1 MLCGS
6 LLELGSFLFMNDL
19 ETNVKLIKKHEKE
32 ANVQWP
38 SETWKTVAETIL
50 INNTTVWLLGSKIQR
65 NEGSLETFPQSWNFQ
80 NSPVLQTSY
89 INYVESYNE

>member
-38 SETWKTVAETIL
+38 SKTWKTVAETIL
-50 INNTTVWLLGSKIQR
+50 IKTNSLATWKQNTKKWGEAWDFSTILK
-65 NEGSLETFPQSWNFQ
+65 FPKL
-80 NSPVLQTSY
+80 PCTADV
-89 INYVESYNE
+89 IH

>member
-38 SETWKTVAETIL
+38 SKTWKTVAETIL
-50 INNTTVWLLGSKIQR
+50 IKKQQSGYLEAKYKEMRGGLRLFHNPEISKTPLYCRRHTLTT
-65 NEGSLETFPQSWNFQ
+65 
-80 NSPVLQTSY
+80 
-89 INYVESYNE
+89 